1 MDGSDALEREVAA
14 HYARGVDI
22 ASAVLDAYAAAGG
35 DRDRPTAEG
44 LAAADQFHLGGERAT
59 TALAEDM
66 GLRDG
71 MRVLDLGCGIGGP
84 ARLLAGRFGCMV
96 VGVDLSAEYVAAA
109 AALTG
114 RCGLGGR
121 AAFRTGTAAAIPAED
136 GAFDAAVLIHV
147 GMNVPDKAA
156 LFAEVRRV
164 LAPGGRFGVLDAVR
178 TAEREIPFP
187 MPWAAGP
194 ATSFLEP
201 AEVYRDALARAGFV
215 LEAEHD
221 RGPLARE
228 VFAEMRGRPRAAGPP
243 AMGLHVL
250 IGPTAKERLANVAA
264 ALEDGLLSPVQFLA
278 RRAT

>member
-1 MDGSDALEREVAA
+1 MEGSDALEREVAA

-22 ASAVLDAYAAAGG
+22 AEAVLDAFAAAGG
-35 DRDRPTAEG
+35 DRERPTAEG

-59 TALAEDM
+59 AALAEDM
-66 GLRDG
+66 GLREG

-84 ARLLAGRFGCMV
+84 ARLFASRFGCRV

-109 AALTG
+109 QALTD
-114 RCGLGGR
+114 RCGLGR
-121 AAFRTGTAAAIPAED
+121 LATFRQGTAAAIPAED
-136 GAFDAAVLIHV
+136 GALDAAVLIHV

-164 LAPGGRFGVLDAVR
+164 LAPGGRFGVLDVVR
-178 TAEREIPFP
+178 TRVGEFAFP

-201 AEVYRDALARAGFV
+201 PQAYRDALARAGFV

-221 RGPLARE
+221 RAPLARE
-228 VFAEMRGRPRAAGPP
+228 AFAEMRARLKRSGPP

-250 IGPTAKERLANVAA
+250 IGPGAKERMANVAA
-264 ALEDGLLSPVQFLA
+264 ALEGGLVAPVQFVA
-278 RRAT
+278 RRA